1 MRTATGQAPGRSQAG
16 PHPKGHEVAP
26 AGPRGSADVPVG
38 RGAHRSL
45 AYVLHQYDWSES
57 SLIVDLFTRDAG
69 RVAVAAK
76 GAKRPTSNLRAVL
89 MPFQRINVS
98 FGRAARDD
106 SASDIR
112 NLRGAEWGG
121 GVPAVGGEALLSGFY
136 LNELLMK
143 LLARDDP
150 HPALWDAYSA
160 TLPHL
165 GGDEESAALRAFE
178 LVLLA
183 ETGHLPDLA
192 RTTSTQQAID
202 SARRYLL
209 RPEAGL
215 IDAHSDDDAAIA
227 GAHFVELQG
236 AVASRDLDALRAA
249 CRPVVQPLRRQLRHW
264 LAYHLGGAPLRTREV
279 MLELQPLLTTR

>member
-1 MRTATGQAPGRSQAG
+1 MRQATPLS
-16 PHPKGHEVAP
+16 
-26 AGPRGSADVPVG
+26 
-38 RGAHRSL
+38 
-45 AYVLHQYDWSES
+45 AYVLHHYDWSES

-98 FGRAARDD
+98 FGRAARDE
-106 SASDIR
+106 SASDIH

-121 GVPAVGGEALLSGFY
+121 GVPMVGGEALLAGFY

-150 HPALWDAYSA
+150 HPALWDVYAA

-165 GGDEESAALRAFE
+165 GGDEEPAALRAFE
-178 LVLLA
+178 LILLA
-183 ETGHLPDLA
+183 ETGHLPDMSRITA
-192 RTTSTQQAID
+192 TQQPLD
-202 SARRYLL
+202 DARRYAL
-209 RPEAGL
+209 RPEAGV
-215 IDAHSDDDAAIA
+215 IDARGDGEAAIS
-227 GAHFVELQG
+227 GAQLRQLQI
-236 AVASRDLDALRAA
+236 ALAARDLDALRAA
-249 CRPVVQPLRRQLRHW
+249 CHPVVPALRRQLRHW

-279 MLELQPLLTTR
+279 MLELQPLLTSR

>member
-1 MRTATGQAPGRSQAG
+1 M
-16 PHPKGHEVAP
+16 
-26 AGPRGSADVPVG
+26 
-38 RGAHRSL
+38 
-45 AYVLHQYDWSES
+45 LHHYDWSES

-98 FGRAARDD
+98 FAKTVRDD
-106 SASDIR
+106 AASDIR

-121 GVPAVGGEALLSGFY
+121 GAPMVGGEALLAGFY

-150 HPALWDAYSA
+150 HPALWDAYAA

-165 GGDEESAALRAFE
+165 GGSEEAAALRAFE
-178 LVLLA
+178 LILLA
-183 ETGHLPDLA
+183 ETGHLPDIA
-192 RTTSTQQAID
+192 RITSTQQAVEA
-202 SARRYLL
+202 SRRYTL

-215 IDAHSDDDAAIA
+215 IDARSDDEAAIT
-227 GAHFVELQG
+227 GTHFAALQA
-236 AVASRDLDALRAA
+236 AVATRDLDALRAA
-249 CRPVVQPLRRQLRHW
+249 CRPAVQSLRRQLRHW

>member
-1 MRTATGQAPGRSQAG
+1 M
-16 PHPKGHEVAP
+16 
-26 AGPRGSADVPVG
+26 
-38 RGAHRSL
+38 
-45 AYVLHQYDWSES
+45 LHQYDWSES

-76 GAKRPTSNLRAVL
+76 GAKRPTSSLRAVL

-98 FGRAARDD
+98 FGRGARDE

-121 GVPAVGGEALLSGFY
+121 GVPTVGGEALLSGFY
-136 LNELLMK
+136 LNELLLK
-143 LLARDDP
+143 LLAREDP
-150 HPALWDAYSA
+150 HPALWDAYAA

-165 GGDEESAALRAFE
+165 GGDAESAALRAFE

-192 RTTSTQQAID
+192 RTTSTQQALD
-202 SARRYLL
+202 PVRRYLL

-215 IDAHSDDDAAIA
+215 IDVRNGDDAAIG
-227 GAHFVELQG
+227 GAHFIALQA
-236 AVASRDLDALRAA
+236 AVAARNLDDLRAA
-249 CRPVVQPLRRQLRHW
+249 CRPVSQALRRQLRHW
-264 LAYHLGGAPLRTREV
+264 IAYHLGGAPLRTREV
-279 MLELQPLLTTR
+279 MLDLQPLLTTR

>member
-1 MRTATGQAPGRSQAG
+1 MRAAAPQ
-16 PHPKGHEVAP
+16 
-26 AGPRGSADVPVG
+26 
-38 RGAHRSL
+38 L

-89 MPFQRINVS
+89 MPFQRINVA
-98 FGRAARDD
+98 FGRAAHDGA
-106 SASDIR
+106 ASDIR

-121 GVPAVGGEALLSGFY
+121 GMPITGGVAGGEALLAGFY

-150 HPALWDAYSA
+150 HPALWDAYAA
-160 TLPHL
+160 TLRHL
-165 GGDEESAALRAFE
+165 GGAEESAALRAFE
-178 LVLLA
+178 LILLA
-183 ETGHLPDLA
+183 ETGHLPDIA
-192 RTTSTQQAID
+192 RITSTQKAVEA
-202 SARRYLL
+202 ARRYTL

-215 IDAHSDDDAAIA
+215 IDARSDDDAAIT
-227 GAHFVELQG
+227 GAHWVALQA
-236 AVASRDLDALRAA
+236 AVAARNLDDLRAA
-249 CRPVVQPLRRQLRHW
+249 CRPAVQALRRQLRHW

-279 MLELQPLLTTR
+279 MLELQPLLTSR

>member
-1 MRTATGQAPGRSQAG
+1 MR
-16 PHPKGHEVAP
+16 
-26 AGPRGSADVPVG
+26 SA
-38 RGAHRSL
+38 AQHS
-45 AYVLHQYDWSES
+45 AYVLHHYDWSES

-98 FGRAARDD
+98 FGRVAHDGA
-106 SASDIR
+106 ASDIR

-121 GVPAVGGEALLSGFY
+121 GMPVANVEALLAGFY

-150 HPALWDAYSA
+150 HAALWDAYAA
-160 TLPHL
+160 TLPCL
-165 GGDEESAALRAFE
+165 GGAEESAALRAFE
-178 LVLLA
+178 LILLA

-192 RTTSTQQAID
+192 RTTSTQQALD
-202 SARRYLL
+202 PERCYLL

-215 IDAHSDDDAAIA
+215 IDARSDDDTAIT
-227 GAHFVELQG
+227 GAQFIALQT

-249 CRPVVQPLRRQLRHW
+249 CRAIVQPLRRQLRHG
-264 LAYHLGGAPLRTREV
+264 LAYQLGGSPLRTREV